1 MKRYLPITLAVLSVI
16 GVACAHADEQDR
28 ALPRASVGQDT
39 EQRLRDELR
48 SVLLRLAETGALG
61 QRPVDAT
68 LSLNEPARRVNDL
81 GMVVDSS
88 NVAVDGLP
96 VLATTPG
103 SSAERMGL
111 QPGDRVLAVNGESLR
126 GLGADERGRARA
138 AAQLRERVE
147 RLADG
152 AALKLDI
159 QRDGRSLSLDGAV
172 ASVYLPA
179 LRMELGEGLAT
190 AAVAGTRSDSGCGR
204 ISVFHIAPRSQHLY
218 PAVIISLDGH
228 TPGTA
233 GQQTYRV
240 AAGPHKLVV
249 AEAIDSR
256 DLSLS
261 AAALSRR
268 SAYKELSVD
277 LAPGTTAMIAARLNP
292 DQVGKSPAAAY
303 WDPVVWKQIDEACH

>member
-1 MKRYLPITLAVLSVI
+1 
-16 GVACAHADEQDR
+16 
-28 ALPRASVGQDT
+28 
-39 EQRLRDELR
+39 
-48 SVLLRLAETGALG
+48 
-61 QRPVDAT
+61 
-68 LSLNEPARRVNDL
+68 
-81 GMVVDSS
+81 
-88 NVAVDGLP
+88 
-96 VLATTPG
+96 LATTPG

-138 AAQLRERVE
+138 AAQLRERIE

-152 AALKLDI
+152 AALKLDV

-179 LRMELGEGLAT
+179 LRMELGEGVAT
-190 AAVAGTRSDSGCGR
+190 AAVAGSRTDGSCGR

-233 GQQTYRV
+233 GQETYRV
-240 AAGPHKLVV
+240 AAGPHKLIV

-256 DLSLS
+256 DLSIS
-261 AAALSRR
+261 ATALSRR

-277 LAPGTTAMIAARLNP
+277 IAPGTTAMIAARLNP
-292 DQVGKSPAAAY
+292 GPISNSPGSAY